1 MGVLGLGMGRGLDF
15 IGRLPNE
22 LGRLGL
28 RRYTMRMMKLAQN
41 ILLNLPPELSHNL
54 AINGLSAMGQLP
66 GSIEP
71 LQGRKVAFLGRELAN
86 PIGLAAGLD
95 KDAQAVLGLAK
106 VGFGFVEVGTVT
118 PKPQPGNLKP
128 RLFRLKE
135 HNALINRMGFN
146 NQGVEAMAG
155 RLERVR
161 ESGRVRNTLIGI
173 NLGKNKDT
181 PLERATDDYLIG
193 MNRLYG
199 LADYFTLNLSSPNTP
214 GLRQLQHGGALAE
227 LLGRV
232 KDAQQRLA
240 NGRAVVPV
248 LLKVAPD
255 LDDEDIESI
264 AAQLAASEL
273 EGLIATNTTLDRQVV
288 SGHVHAG
295 EAGGLSGAPLRQKS
309 AEVVKKFRAKLPANM
324 PIVGVGGVST
334 PESAL
339 AMLSAGADVLQIYS
353 SFIYQ
358 GTILV
363 QKLVSST
370 LVNE

>member
-1 MGVLGLGMGRGLDF
+1 M
-15 IGRLPNE
+15 I
-22 LGRLGL
+22 
-28 RRYTMRMMKLAQN
+28 KLAQTM
-41 ILLNLPPELSHNL
+41 LLNLPPELSHSA
-54 AINGLSAMGQLP
+54 AIHGLNAFGLLP
-66 GSIEP
+66 GPVRP
-71 LQGRKVAFLGRELAN
+71 LEGRKVTFLGRELAN

-118 PKPQPGNLKP
+118 PKAQPGNPRP

-146 NQGVEAMAG
+146 NQGVDAMAL

-161 ESGRVRNTLIGI
+161 RSGRISNTLIGV

-181 PLERATDDYLIG
+181 PLENATDDYLIG
-193 MNRLYG
+193 MNRLYS

-227 LLGRV
+227 LLDRV
-232 KDAQQRLA
+232 KEAQQKLA
-240 NGRAVVPV
+240 NGRSVVPV

-273 EGLIATNTTLDRQVV
+273 EGLIATNTTLERQAVQT
-288 SGHVHAG
+288 HAHAS
-295 EAGGLSGAPLRQKS
+295 EAGGLSGEPLTQRS
-309 AEVVKKFRAKLPANM
+309 AEVVKKFRAKLPGKM
-324 PIVGVGGVST
+324 PIVGVGGIST
-334 PESAL
+334 PQNAL
-339 AMLSAGADVLQIYS
+339 AMLDSGADVLQIYS

-358 GTILV
+358 GANLV
-363 QKLVSST
+363 RKLVAGT
-370 LVNE
+370 TQVR

>member
-1 MGVLGLGMGRGLDF
+1 M
-15 IGRLPNE
+15 I
-22 LGRLGL
+22 
-28 RRYTMRMMKLAQN
+28 KLAQTM
-41 ILLNLPPELSHNL
+41 LLNLPPELSHSA
-54 AINGLSAMGQLP
+54 AIHGLNAFGLLP
-66 GSIEP
+66 GPVRP
-71 LQGRKVAFLGRELAN
+71 LEGRKVTFLGRELAN

-118 PKPQPGNLKP
+118 PKAQPGNPRP

-146 NQGVEAMAG
+146 NQGVDAMAL

-161 ESGRVRNTLIGI
+161 RSGRISNTLIGV

-181 PLERATDDYLIG
+181 PLENATDDYLIG
-193 MNRLYG
+193 MNRLYS

-227 LLGRV
+227 LLDRV
-232 KDAQQRLA
+232 KEAQQKLA
-240 NGRAVVPV
+240 NGRSVVPV

-273 EGLIATNTTLDRQVV
+273 EGLIATNTTLERQAVQT
-288 SGHVHAG
+288 HAHAR
-295 EAGGLSGAPLRQKS
+295 EAGGLSGEPLTQRS
-309 AEVVKKFRAKLPANM
+309 AEVVKKFRAKLPGKM
-324 PIVGVGGVST
+324 PIVGVGGIST
-334 PESAL
+334 PQNAL
-339 AMLSAGADVLQIYS
+339 AMLDSGANVLQIYS

-358 GTILV
+358 GANLV
-363 QKLVSST
+363 RKLVAGT
-370 LVNE
+370 TQVR

>member
-1 MGVLGLGMGRGLDF
+1 M
-15 IGRLPNE
+15 I
-22 LGRLGL
+22 
-28 RRYTMRMMKLAQN
+28 KLAQTM
-41 ILLNLPPELSHNL
+41 LLNLPPELSHSA
-54 AINGLSAMGQLP
+54 AIHGLNAFGLLP
-66 GSIEP
+66 GPVRP
-71 LQGRKVAFLGRELAN
+71 LEGRKVTFLGRELAN

-118 PKPQPGNLKP
+118 PKAQLGNPRP

-146 NQGVEAMAG
+146 NQGVDAMAL

-161 ESGRVRNTLIGI
+161 RSGRISNTLIGV

-181 PLERATDDYLIG
+181 PLENATDDYLIG
-193 MNRLYG
+193 MNRLYS

-227 LLGRV
+227 LLDRV
-232 KDAQQRLA
+232 KEAQQKLA
-240 NGRAVVPV
+240 NGRSVVPV

-273 EGLIATNTTLDRQVV
+273 EGLIATNTTLERQAVQT
-288 SGHVHAG
+288 HAHAS
-295 EAGGLSGAPLRQKS
+295 EAGGLSGEPLTQRS
-309 AEVVKKFRAKLPANM
+309 AEVVKKFRAKLPGKM
-324 PIVGVGGVST
+324 PIVGVGGIST
-334 PESAL
+334 PQNAL
-339 AMLSAGADVLQIYS
+339 AMLDSGADVLQIYS

-358 GTILV
+358 GANLV
-363 QKLVSST
+363 RKLVVGT
-370 LVNE
+370 TEAR

>member
-1 MGVLGLGMGRGLDF
+1 M
-15 IGRLPNE
+15 I
-22 LGRLGL
+22 
-28 RRYTMRMMKLAQN
+28 KLAQTM
-41 ILLNLPPELSHNL
+41 LLNLPPELSHSA
-54 AINGLSAMGQLP
+54 AIHGLNALGLLP
-66 GSIEP
+66 GTVRP
-71 LQGRKVAFLGRELAN
+71 LEGRKVTFLGRELAN

-118 PKPQPGNLKP
+118 PKAQPGNPRP

-146 NQGVEAMAG
+146 NQGVDAMAL

-161 ESGRVRNTLIGI
+161 RSGRISNTLIGV

-181 PLERATDDYLIG
+181 PLENATDDYLIG
-193 MNRLYG
+193 MNRLYS

-227 LLGRV
+227 LLDRV
-232 KDAQQRLA
+232 KEAQQKLA
-240 NGRAVVPV
+240 NGRSVVPV

-273 EGLIATNTTLDRQVV
+273 EGLIATNTTLERQAVQT
-288 SGHVHAG
+288 HAHAS
-295 EAGGLSGAPLRQKS
+295 EAGGLSGEPLTQRS
-309 AEVVKKFRAKLPANM
+309 AEVVKKFRAKLPGKM
-324 PIVGVGGVST
+324 LIVGVGGIST
-334 PESAL
+334 PQNAL
-339 AMLSAGADVLQIYS
+339 AMLDSGADVLQIYS

-358 GTILV
+358 GTNLV
-363 QKLVSST
+363 RKLVVGT
-370 LVNE
+370 TEAR

>member
-1 MGVLGLGMGRGLDF
+1 M
-15 IGRLPNE
+15 I
-22 LGRLGL
+22 
-28 RRYTMRMMKLAQN
+28 KLAQTM
-41 ILLNLPPELSHNL
+41 LLNLPPELSHSA
-54 AINGLSAMGQLP
+54 AIHGLNAFGLLP
-66 GSIEP
+66 GPVRP
-71 LQGRKVAFLGRELAN
+71 LEGRKVTFLGRELAN

-118 PKPQPGNLKP
+118 PKAQPGNPRP

-146 NQGVEAMAG
+146 NQGVDAMAL

-161 ESGRVRNTLIGI
+161 RSGRISNTLIGV

-181 PLERATDDYLIG
+181 PLENATDDYLIG
-193 MNRLYG
+193 MNRLYS

-227 LLGRV
+227 LLDRV
-232 KDAQQRLA
+232 KEAQQKLA
-240 NGRAVVPV
+240 NGRSVVPV

-273 EGLIATNTTLDRQVV
+273 EGLIATNTTLERQAVQT
-288 SGHVHAG
+288 HAHAS
-295 EAGGLSGAPLRQKS
+295 EAGGLSGEPLTQRS
-309 AEVVKKFRAKLPANM
+309 AEVVKKFRAKLPGKM
-324 PIVGVGGVST
+324 LIVGVGGIST
-334 PESAL
+334 PQNAL
-339 AMLSAGADVLQIYS
+339 AMLDSGANVLQIYS

-358 GTILV
+358 GTNLV
-363 QKLVSST
+363 RKLVVGT
-370 LVNE
+370 TETR

>member
-1 MGVLGLGMGRGLDF
+1 M
-15 IGRLPNE
+15 I
-22 LGRLGL
+22 
-28 RRYTMRMMKLAQN
+28 KLAQTM
-41 ILLNLPPELSHNL
+41 LLNLPPELSHSA
-54 AINGLSAMGQLP
+54 AIHGLNALGLLP
-66 GSIEP
+66 GTVRP
-71 LQGRKVAFLGRELAN
+71 LEGRKVTFLGRELAN

-118 PKPQPGNLKP
+118 PKAQPGNPRP

-146 NQGVEAMAG
+146 NQGVDAMAL

-161 ESGRVRNTLIGI
+161 RSGRISNTLIGV

-181 PLERATDDYLIG
+181 PLENATDDYLIG
-193 MNRLYG
+193 MNRLYS

-227 LLGRV
+227 LLDRV
-232 KDAQQRLA
+232 KEAQQKLA
-240 NGRAVVPV
+240 NGRSVVPV

-273 EGLIATNTTLDRQVV
+273 EGLIATNTTLERQAVQT
-288 SGHVHAG
+288 HAHAR
-295 EAGGLSGAPLRQKS
+295 EAGGLSGEPLTQRS
-309 AEVVKKFRAKLPANM
+309 AEVVKKFRAKLPGKM
-324 PIVGVGGVST
+324 PIVGVGGIST
-334 PESAL
+334 PQNAL
-339 AMLSAGADVLQIYS
+339 AMLDSGANVLQIYS

-358 GTILV
+358 GANLV
-363 QKLVSST
+363 RKLVAGT
-370 LVNE
+370 TQVR